1 MKMVRFARLL
11 LAATPLVAGCGNFW
25 QAPNNSTTS
34 FTLSNSGAITI
45 SSGSTTGTSTITV
58 TPGSSFTGTVTLTCA
73 VTTAPSN
80 ATSPTCDF
88 SSSSLTFSSTT
99 AQTSTLTA
107 TTTSS
112 TTTGIYDI
120 TVTGVSGSVAETSKV
135 CVAVGVS
142 SSGCTATASS
152 SGNFYILNSNAVT
165 GYSIT
170 NSALTSISGS
180 SNNVIGATAIAMA
193 PSGAFLYVASTGAGI
208 VPYTISSTG
217 ALSQATAASA
227 FDDPLAQAIQVV
239 QVDPSNAWLL
249 DASASGYLEAIP
261 ITSTGALD
269 STRSVQSNIPL
280 ASITIEP
287 GGLAISPNGT
297 MVAVALG
304 DTGTQLFTFTSGNAA
319 PLGTGSK
326 PIAPWNTSGGAAS
339 SVAMD
344 PQSQILYIGEID
356 AFPSSTTDSG
366 ALRAFTISGSTA
378 TEFTYTKPYASGGIA
393 PHAILPAASGTYVYV
408 ANGNGSSAG
417 NITSFAVTT
426 TSLSTGSTVAAG
438 VQPLSLAEDST
449 NSYVF
454 EVGSAGSPYFDA
466 YTFDATTT
474 GLLDSQVTST
484 AAATSIAIVA
494 VP

>member
-1 MKMVRFARLL
+1 
-11 LAATPLVAGCGNFW
+11 
-25 QAPNNSTTS
+25 
-34 FTLSNSGAITI
+34 
-45 SSGSTTGTSTITV
+45 
-58 TPGSSFTGTVTLTCA
+58 
-73 VTTAPSN
+73 
-80 ATSPTCDF
+80 
-88 SSSSLTFSSTT
+88 
-99 AQTSTLTA
+99 
-107 TTTSS
+107 
-112 TTTGIYDI
+112 
-120 TVTGVSGSVAETSKV
+120 VTGVSGSVAETSKV

-142 SSGCTATASS
+142 STGCTATASS

-180 SNNVIGATAIAMA
+180 SNTLTGATAIAMA

-217 ALSQATAASA
+217 ALTQATAASA
-227 FDDPLAQAIQVV
+227 FDDTLAQAIQVI
-239 QVDPSNAWLL
+239 QVNASNAWLL
-249 DASASGYLEAIP
+249 DASASGYLVAIP

-269 STRSVQSNIPL
+269 SSRLVQSVQM
-280 ASITIEP
+280 AGITVQP
-287 GGLAISPNGT
+287 AGLAISPNGT
-297 MVAVALG
+297 IVAVALG
-304 DTGTQLFTFTSGNAA
+304 DTGTQLFSFTSANAS
-319 PLGTGSK
+319 PLGNGST
-326 PIAPWNTSGGAAS
+326 PIAPTNTSGGAAL

-344 PQSQILYIGEID
+344 PQSRILYVGETA
-356 AFPSSTTDSG
+356 AFSSATLSG
-366 ALRAFTISGSTA
+366 ALRAFTISGNTA

-426 TSLSTGSTVAAG
+426 TALSTGSTVAAG

-449 NSYVF
+449 DTYVF
-454 EVGSAGSPYFDA
+454 EVGLSGSPYFDA

-494 VP
+494 AP